1 MNCWAIWC
9 GVFLPPRICGGT
21 ERGLIMGTDMSDA
34 NQFRLLR
41 ERRFLPFFAAQA
53 CGAFNDNLFK
63 NVLIILVTYQA
74 TRWSAV
80 RPELLANI
88 AAGLFILPFVVF
100 SGLAGQLGERFEK
113 SRILQCVKALE
124 IAIMI
129 VAGIGFARRQVGLLL
144 FALFMMGVHSTFFAP
159 AKYGLLPEVLD
170 AGELIGGNA
179 MLETGTFLAILLGTL
194 AAGVLAGHSNTTWI
208 EASLVLVAIVGFLTS
223 LAIPKSVA
231 VSPGQRLDLNP
242 WTSTLDNL
250 HAARASRAVL
260 LSVLGMSWFWFYGA
274 LVLVQLPLYC
284 HNVLHGDESLVT
296 ITIVAFAVGVGGGS
310 LLCERLSGRQVEIG
324 LVPFGSIGLTVF
336 AVDWFFASP
345 HVDAAAGNAAHALLN
360 LHGLLA
366 LHGGARTLF
375 DITAIGV
382 FGGFFVVPLNALVQ
396 QRSRPEALSRVIGAN
411 SILNALFMVAA
422 ALLGA
427 VGLARGLTVLQL
439 ILLAALLNGVV
450 AIYIYTLVPE
460 FLLRF
465 ACWLLVHTLYRMTK
479 RGARFPETGAALLVC
494 NHVSFVDALV
504 ISAACRRPIRFIMD
518 EAIFRA
524 PIVRTLA
531 TGMKAIPIASAKE
544 DPTILERAFEMT
556 AAALRDGELVCIF
569 PEGRLTRDGQ
579 IAAFRAGLTRIL
591 AETPV
596 PVIPMAIAGLW
607 GSMFSRRTPKIW
619 QRLPRKL
626 WHRVVVDVGEPAAPE
641 NAAPEKL
648 RERVCGLYA
657 QAESSL

>member
-1 MNCWAIWC
+1 
-9 GVFLPPRICGGT
+9 
-21 ERGLIMGTDMSDA
+21 MSEA
-34 NQFRLLR
+34 TQFRLLR
-41 ERRFLPFFAAQA
+41 ERRFLPFFVTQA

-63 NVLIILVTYQA
+63 NVLVILVTYQA
-74 TRWSAV
+74 TRWSTL

-100 SGLAGQLGERFEK
+100 SGLAGQLGERFDK
-113 SRILQCVKALE
+113 TRILKSVKALE

-129 VAGIGFARRQVGLLL
+129 VAGIGFAQHRVVLLL
-144 FALFMMGVHSTFFAP
+144 FALFMMGAHSTFFAP
-159 AKYGLLPEVLD
+159 AKYGLLPQVLD
-170 AGELIGGNA
+170 TSELVGGNA
-179 MLETGTFLAILLGTL
+179 ILETGTFLAILLGTL
-194 AAGVLAGHSNTTWI
+194 AAGVLAGRGGTTWI
-208 EASLVLVAIVGFLTS
+208 EVSLLIIAVAGFLASLG
-223 LAIPKSVA
+223 IPKSEA
-231 VSPGQRLDLNP
+231 VSPGQRLDWNP
-242 WTSTLDNL
+242 WTSTRDNL
-250 HAARASRAVL
+250 RAARESRTVL

-296 ITIVAFAVGVGGGS
+296 ITIVAFSIGVGVGS

-336 AVDWFFASP
+336 AIDWVVASP
-345 HVDAAAGNAAHALLN
+345 QVGPHVVLN
-360 LHGLLA
+360 LPGLLS
-366 LHGGARTLF
+366 LHGGVRTLF
-375 DITAIGV
+375 DIAAIGV

-396 QRSRPEALSRVIGAN
+396 QRSRPQALARVIGAN

-427 VGLARGLTVLQL
+427 VGLAKGLTILQL
-439 ILLAALLNGVV
+439 ILVAALLNAVV

-465 ACWLLVHTLYRMTK
+465 VCWLLVHTLYRLHK
-479 RGARFPETGAALLVC
+479 RGARHIPESGPALIVC

-524 PIVRTLA
+524 PIIRGLA
-531 TGMKAIPIASAKE
+531 SGMKAIPIASARDDE
-544 DPTILERAFEMT
+544 TILERAFELT

-569 PEGRLTRDGQ
+569 PEGRLTRDGE
-579 IAAFRAGLTRIL
+579 IAAFRAGLTRIVT
-591 AETPV
+591 ETPV

-607 GSMFSRRTPKIW
+607 GSMFSRRTPKLW
-619 QRLPRKL
+619 QRLPRNIL
-626 WHRVVVDVGEPAAPE
+626 ARSVVDLGEPVAPESAVPEELRGRVVLLAAG
-641 NAAPEKL
+641 APSKL
-648 RERVCGLYA
+648 RAGKA
-657 QAESSL
+657 PA

>member
-1 MNCWAIWC
+1 
-9 GVFLPPRICGGT
+9 
-21 ERGLIMGTDMSDA
+21 MSEA

-41 ERRFLPFFAAQA
+41 ERRFLPFFIAQA

-63 NVLIILVTYQA
+63 NVLVILVTYQA
-74 TRWSAV
+74 TRWSAL
-80 RPELLANI
+80 RPELLANV
-88 AAGLFILPFVVF
+88 AAGLFIVPFVVF
-100 SGLAGQLGERFEK
+100 SGLAGQLGERFDK
-113 SRILQCVKALE
+113 ARILKCVKALE

-129 VAGIGFARRQVGLLL
+129 AAAIGFARHRVALLL

-159 AKYGLLPEVLD
+159 AKYGLLPQVLD
-170 AGELIGGNA
+170 AGELVGGNA

-194 AAGVLAGHSNTTWI
+194 AAGLLAGHGNTTWI
-208 EASLVLVAIVGFLTS
+208 EASLLVIAVVGFLTS
-223 LAIPKSVA
+223 LAIPKSEP
-231 VSPGQRLDLNP
+231 VSPEQRLDWNP
-242 WTSTLDNL
+242 WTSTRDNL
-250 HAARASRAVL
+250 RAARESRTVL

-284 HNVLHGDESLVT
+284 HSVLHGDESLVT
-296 ITIVAFAVGVGGGS
+296 ITIVAFSIGVGVGS

-336 AVDWFFASP
+336 AVDWVRASP
-345 HVDAAAGNAAHALLN
+345 RVDPHTLLN

-366 LHGGARTLF
+366 LPGGVRTLF
-375 DITAIGV
+375 DIAAIGV

-396 QRSRPEALSRVIGAN
+396 QRSRPQALARVIGAN

-427 VGLARGLTVLQL
+427 VGLSKGLTVLQL
-439 ILLAALLNGVV
+439 ILVAALLNAVV

-465 ACWLLVHTLYRMTK
+465 VCWLLVHTLYRLQK
-479 RGARFPETGAALLVC
+479 RGARFPESGAALLVC

-524 PIVRTLA
+524 PIIRTLA
-531 TGMKAIPIASAKE
+531 SGMKAIPIASSK
-544 DPTILERAFEMT
+544 DDVTILERAFELT

-569 PEGRLTRDGQ
+569 PEGRLTRDGE
-579 IAAFRAGLTRIL
+579 IAAFRAGLTRIVG
-591 AETPV
+591 ETPV
-596 PVIPMAIAGLW
+596 PVIPMAITGLW
-607 GSMFSRRTPKIW
+607 GSMFSRQTPQLW

-626 WHRVVVDVGEPAAPE
+626 WHRVVVSVGEAVAPQ
-641 NAAPEKL
+641 NAVPEEL
-648 RERVCGLYA
+648 RERVCALDRAAALG
-657 QAESSL
+657 